1 MEGKIIKQ
9 LYGAINQRRLR
20 LIAAL
25 LFFTYLIL
33 LFLLPQNEVNA
44 LLRLYSSRLLLLI
57 GISLA
62 CYLSYKAHT
71 VHKPFDSL
79 LQQEGQPHTLA
90 IFRICV
96 FLIPALFALYPGSS
110 ISGWMLEEWIDLP
123 ISERKPLPF
132 MSWYS
137 MHVPVERQIADAI
150 QPFYKIVSVMG
161 LLGLF
166 TRFSTVSFALCN
178 FYIYSIMSMYGKPV
192 NNQHMFWFPAIL
204 ALSDCGR
211 VLSADY
217 FLRRYWYK
225 KTTPVTGSASYY
237 YPILCTWLLLGVFY
251 FFPGFWKIWTS
262 GFDWI
267 FKGYLKGY
275 LYLKWHELNNWQ
287 PFFRIDHYP
296 VLLVLAS
303 AATILFE
310 TGFIFLALFKKWRK
324 WLIPAGILFH
334 GGVYVMMNISFFQ
347 LFQGYVTLINFNTSP
362 VYGSSGA
369 TSSRNNLAA
378 CKWQLAVFGFI
389 LAGNVLMGIL
399 KTNSFPFACYPA
411 FDTEVKTAGY
421 EIVLYEAKCRHRLV
435 QDPEL
440 RSLLNK
446 HYTSYNLQARENALL
461 KAAGS
466 ADTATVLTEAKAIAA
481 ALQQIMACDTVYFY
495 KTQLGNEK
503 NLTART
509 KLLQLPP

>member
-1 MEGKIIKQ
+1 MEGKIIGR
-9 LYGAINQRRLR
+9 LYGVITQQRLM
-20 LIAAL
+20 LAAAL
-25 LFFTYLIL
+25 LFVMYLTL
-33 LFLLPQNEVNA
+33 LFLLPQNEVNT
-44 LLRLYSSRLLLLI
+44 LLRLYSSRLLLLV

-71 VHKPFDSL
+71 VKKPFDSL
-79 LQQEGQPHTLA
+79 LQQTWQPHTLA
-90 IFRICV
+90 LFRIGV

-137 MHVPVERQIADAI
+137 MHVPVGRQIADTI

-166 TRFSTVSFALCN
+166 TRFSTVSFAVCN
-178 FYIYSIMSMYGKPV
+178 LYLYSITSLYGKPV

-211 VLSADY
+211 VFSADY

-225 KTTPVTGSASYY
+225 KTTPVTGSVSYY
-237 YPILCTWLLLGVFY
+237 YPILCTWLLLGIFY

-287 PFFRIDHYP
+287 PLFRIDHYP

-310 TGFIFLALFKKWRK
+310 TGFIFLVLFKKWRK

-334 GGVYVMMNISFFQ
+334 GGVYLMMHISFFQ
-347 LFQGYVTLINFNTSP
+347 LFQGYITLVNVNPPPSETDSK
-362 VYGSSGA
+362 GA
-369 TSSRNNLAA
+369 VAHRNPIVG
-378 CKWQLAVFGFI
+378 KWQLAVFGFI
-389 LAGNVLMGIL
+389 LAGNVLMGTL
-399 KTNSFPFACYPA
+399 KINSFPFSCYPT
-411 FDTEVKTAGY
+411 FDTEVNAAGY
-421 EIVLYEAKCRHRLV
+421 EVVQYEAKCRHRLV
-435 QDPEL
+435 QDAEL

-466 ADTATVLTEAKAIAA
+466 ADTATVLTEAKAIGAT
-481 ALQQIMACDTVYFY
+481 LQQALACDTVYFY
-495 KTQLGNEK
+495 KTQLGSEK

-509 KLLQLPP
+509 KLLQLPL